1 MCEKKKEEESDMSA
15 TMNIERPCT
24 ILESLEKSCQEVKM
38 MREGKIPKRSWN
50 DLKNRMK
57 KEVKELEKG
66 NLLGDAIP
74 GLVFDDNETVKV
86 RIANTDTRVGKSNGY
101 RMIYYVVKNDYEIYL
116 LTIYYKKE
124 DNKIPSNKE
133 IEALVKEYCL

>member
-1 MCEKKKEEESDMSA
+1 MCEDKKEEESDMSA

-57 KEVKELEKG
+57 KEV
-66 NLLGDAIP
+66 
-74 GLVFDDNETVKV
+74 T
-86 RIANTDTRVGKSNGY
+86 
-101 RMIYYVVKNDYEIYL
+101 
-116 LTIYYKKE
+116 E
-124 DNKIPSNKE
+124 DE
-133 IEALVKEYCL
+133 

>member
-1 MCEKKKEEESDMSA
+1 MCEEKKEEESDMSA

-57 KEVKELEKG
+57 THIG
-66 NLLGDAIP
+66 GC
-74 GLVFDDNETVKV
+74 G
-86 RIANTDTRVGKSNGY
+86 
-101 RMIYYVVKNDYEIYL
+101 
-116 LTIYYKKE
+116 
-124 DNKIPSNKE
+124 
-133 IEALVKEYCL
+133 